1 MNAAQL
7 TLDNI
12 EKYGEYTSTW
22 FEDKQYTNIECYDR
36 ACRFAEVLRAHGI
49 QAGDHV
55 VVMMLNSPD
64 VTAAFTALWKL
75 GAVMIPITPMWNA
88 REARYVLEDSRAKA
102 AITSP
107 ELAAR
112 LMEASADLPEFRE
125 VLVMGATNVDGAINI
140 EPEVEAAAP
149 YLPLVDC
156 QPDDLAML
164 LYTSGTTGNPKGV
177 MLSHENLIFVADA
190 CYQNSLSL
198 EGVRGMQVLPLSHV
212 YGVLMMNLG
221 ARLGSRSRILKH
233 FDAGKVL
240 ATIEELRVQ
249 RLSLVPTMLTL
260 LINHPDREKYDV
272 SSLEGVGSGGAPL
285 SEATRLEFERLF
297 NCSVKQGYG
306 LSETAGALTGY
317 QPEEPYRV
325 GSVGPALPGVEICI
339 MDMENNIL
347 PAGATG
353 EICSRGKHIMQG
365 YLNKPEATRDTI
377 IDGWLH
383 TGDIGYMDAD
393 GYVFITD
400 RKKDLVIK
408 GGENISPRE
417 IEEGIYSHPAVA
429 EAAVFGVPDIVYG
442 ENLVAA
448 VVLRAEQSI
457 TAEDLTSHLSQYV
470 TKFKLPA
477 QIVFRETFPKGP
489 SGKILKRVL
498 RDEFLAEKAK

>member
-7 TLDNI
+7 TLDNL

-22 FEDKQYTNIECYDR
+22 FEDKSFTNVECYAR
-36 ACRFAEVLRAHGI
+36 ACRFAAALRAQGI

-64 VTAAFTALWKL
+64 VTAAFTAIWKL

-88 REARYVLEDSRAKA
+88 REARYVLEDSRAKM

-112 LMEASADLPEFRE
+112 LMEASANLPGFQK
-125 VLVMGATNVDGAINI
+125 VLVMGTTNVDGAVNI
-140 EPEVEAAAP
+140 EPEVVTAAP
-149 YLPLVDC
+149 YRPVVDC
-156 QPDDLAML
+156 AGDDLAML

-177 MLSHENLIFVADA
+177 MLSHENLVFIADS
-190 CYQNSLSL
+190 CYQNSRSL
-198 EGVRGMQVLPLSHV
+198 EGVRGMQVLPLSHI

-221 ARLGSRSRILKH
+221 ARLGSRGRILKH

-260 LINHPDREKYDV
+260 LINHPDREKYDY
-272 SSLEGVGSGGAPL
+272 SSLEAVSSGGAPL
-285 SEATRLEFERLF
+285 SEATRQEFARLF
-297 NCSVKQGYG
+297 DCRVVQGYG
-306 LSETAGALTGY
+306 LSESSGALTGY
-317 QPEEPYRV
+317 TPDDVYRV
-325 GSVGPALPGVEICI
+325 GSVGPALPGIEICV
-339 MDMENNIL
+339 MDAANNIL
-347 PAGATG
+347 PPGATG
-353 EICSRGKHIMQG
+353 EICSRGKHVMQG
-365 YLNKPEATRDTI
+365 YLNKPEATRETI

-383 TGDIGYMDAD
+383 TGDIGYLDAD
-393 GYVFITD
+393 GYVYITD

-417 IEEGIYSHPAVA
+417 IEEGFYAHPAVA
-429 EAAVFGVPDIVYG
+429 EAAVFGVPDEVYG
-442 ENLVAA
+442 ENSVAA
-448 VVLRAEQSI
+448 IVLRAGQSL
-457 TAEDLTSHLSQYV
+457 TAEDLTQHLSQYV

-477 QIVFRETFPKGP
+477 QIVFLDSFPKGP
-489 SGKILKRVL
+489 SGKILKRKL
-498 RDEFLAEKAK
+498 REEFLAQQ